1 MPAFLLRRLLQLVPV
16 VLGMTLLAFALVRLI
31 PGDPVETMMGERGI
45 DPARHAE
52 MRHAIG
58 LDRPLTAQYL
68 DYLGNIASGDLGR
81 SLVTKAPVLSE
92 FLTVFPATVELSLAA
107 VTFAIVIGLPIGVI
121 AAVRRGSPFDW
132 LAMTASLT
140 GYSMPVF
147 WWGLLLIL
155 LFSVQ
160 LGWTPVSG
168 RIDVL
173 YDVPPVTGFLL
184 PDALLAGDGAAF
196 ASALHHLVL
205 PAIVLGTIPLA
216 TIARMTR
223 SSMLEV
229 LQADHIRAARAKG
242 LTPFRVVFVHA
253 LRNAMIPVAT
263 VIGLATGTLLAGAIL
278 TETIFSWP
286 GVGKWLVEA
295 VRRRDYP
302 VLQGG
307 ILLVA
312 GTVVGVNLLVDVL
325 YGLLDPRIRHA
336 AAG

>member
-1 MPAFLLRRLLQLVPV
+1 MPAFLIGRLLQIVPV
-16 VLGMTLLAFALVRLI
+16 VFGMTLLAFALVRLI

-45 DPARHAE
+45 DPARHAA
-52 MRHAIG
+52 MRHELG
-58 LDRPLTAQYL
+58 LDRPLTTQYL
-68 DYLGNIASGDLGR
+68 DYLGSLARGDLGR

-92 FLTVFPATVELSLAA
+92 FLTVFPATIELSLAA
-107 VTFAIVIGLPIGVI
+107 VTFAILVGLPVGVI
-121 AAVRRGSPFDW
+121 AAVRRGSTFDW
-132 LAMTASLT
+132 AAMTAALT
-140 GYSMPVF
+140 GYSMPIF

-173 YDVPPVTGFLL
+173 YDVPPVTGLL
-184 PDALLAGDGAAF
+184 LVDALLAGDGAAF

-253 LRNAMIPVAT
+253 LRNAMIPVIT

-278 TETIFSWP
+278 TETIFAWP

-336 AAG
+336 AR

>member
-1 MPAFLLRRLLQLVPV
+1 MPAFILSRLLQLVPV
-16 VLGMTLLAFALVRLI
+16 VLGMTLLAFALARLI

-45 DPARHAE
+45 DPAHHAA
-52 MRHAIG
+52 MRHALG
-58 LDRPLTAQYL
+58 LDRPLAVQYL
-68 DYLGNIASGDLGR
+68 DYLGGVASGDLGR
-81 SLVTKAPVLSE
+81 SLVTKAPVLGE
-92 FLTVFPATVELSLAA
+92 FLTVFPATVELSVIA
-107 VTFAIVIGLPIGVI
+107 VAFAIAVGLPVGVI
-121 AAVRRGSPFDW
+121 AAVRRGSAFDW

-155 LFSVQ
+155 LFSVH
-160 LGWTPVSG
+160 LGWTPVAG

-184 PDALLAGDGAAF
+184 VDTLIARDGAAF

-205 PAIVLGTIPLA
+205 PAIVLGTIPLG

-223 SSMLEV
+223 SAMLEV

-242 LTPFRVVFVHA
+242 LTSFRVVFVHA
-253 LRNAMIPVAT
+253 LRNAMIPVVT
-263 VIGLATGTLLAGAIL
+263 VIGLATGTLLAGAVL
-278 TETIFSWP
+278 TETIFPWP

-312 GTVVGVNLLVDVL
+312 GAVVCVNLLVDVL

-336 AAG
+336 AR